1 MCGIHIVLTCISL
14 QDLIPMHCEILTDP
28 FASAAPELQSLTTQS
43 LRAIFAT
50 CWPRL
55 GKGPYQDEILKA
67 LVISFMHADDDLTS
81 NPQLKDI
88 KYELS
93 NIAGLLLLTAD
104 NKDSLRGKVT
114 TIVEKEPVLAD
125 LFKDV

>member
-1 MCGIHIVLTCISL
+1 
-14 QDLIPMHCEILTDP
+14 MHCEVLTDP
-28 FASAAPELQSLTTQS
+28 FGTAAPELQSLAIQS
-43 LRAIFAT
+43 LRTVFAT

-67 LVISFMHADDDLTS
+67 LVMAFMHANDDLTS
-81 NPQLKDI
+81 NNAQLKTV

-93 NIAGLLLLTAD
+93 NIAALLLVTAND
-104 NKDSLRGKVT
+104 KDSLRNKMT
-114 TIVEKEPVLAD
+114 TIIEKEPVLAE

>member
-1 MCGIHIVLTCISL
+1 
-14 QDLIPMHCEILTDP
+14 MHCEILTDP
-28 FASAAPELQSLTTQS
+28 FASAAPELHSLAIQS
-43 LRAIFAT
+43 LRTIFAT

-81 NPQLKDI
+81 NAQLQDI
-88 KYELS
+88 KSELS
-93 NIAGLLLLTAD
+93 SIAGLLLVTAD
-104 NKDSLRGKVT
+104 DKDSLRNKMMT
-114 TIVEKEPVLAD
+114 FVEKEPVLAE

>member
-1 MCGIHIVLTCISL
+1 
-14 QDLIPMHCEILTDP
+14 MHCEVLTDP
-28 FASAAPELQSLTTQS
+28 FSSAAPELQSLAIQS
-43 LRAIFAT
+43 LRTVFAT

-55 GKGPYQDEILKA
+55 DKGPYQDEVLKA
-67 LVISFMHADDDLTS
+67 LVISFIHADDDLTS
-81 NPQLKDI
+81 NAQLKEI

-104 NKDSLRGKVT
+104 DKDSLKNKMT